1 MVNGQVGVTVHGHVE
16 MPIRFVLRSVWIHR
30 GNNAQNRHVKVKDL
44 KRDQSTDR
52 ATTQRPVKVNHFMF
66 KNDFIV

>member
-16 MPIRFVLRSVWIHR
+16 MPIRLVLRSVWIHR
-30 GNNAQNRHVKVKDL
+30 GNNAQNRHVNINALETKM
-44 KRDQSTDR
+44 SNDR
-52 ATTQRPVKVNHFMF
+52 ATTQRPVKVNNFMF